1 MRGRRGSVA
10 LLAAGILAGTVAC
23 GSGNAAVFHPVGS
36 MPPAPVQA
44 PLPDPGGQHLGS
56 FRFPSD
62 VSIDFTAPPPASAV
76 QRAVIAGYQDYVLS
90 LWAAV
95 LTHGKNTTYL
105 RHAGGNAAGF
115 VRREVK
121 RYASPGVTVKGAISY
136 SNTKITGVYFGTG
149 ADVLSCV
156 DATEFHQVNA
166 QTGATEGPALPSR
179 LTRYL
184 ENVAEGRN
192 SDGTWSVTRLAIYPA
207 TSTQGAMCR

>member
-1 MRGRRGSVA
+1 MRGRRSLAV
-10 LLAAGILAGTVAC
+10 LSAAGTLAGAVAC
-23 GSGNAAVFHPVGS
+23 GSGNAAVFQPAGS
-36 MPPAPVQA
+36 VSPAPVQA
-44 PLPDPGGQHLGS
+44 PLPGPGGQRLGS

-62 VSIDFTAPPPASAV
+62 VSIDFTAPAPASAV

-105 RHAGGNAAGF
+105 RHAGGNAAGY
-115 VRREVK
+115 VRREAA
-121 RYASPGVTVKGAISY
+121 RYASAELTVKGTISY
-136 SNTKITGVYFGTG
+136 NDTRISGVYFGTG

-156 DATEFHQVNA
+156 DASAFHQVNA
-166 QTGATEGPALPSR
+166 QTGATRGPALPAR

>member
-1 MRGRRGSVA
+1 MRGRRGSAA
-10 LLAAGILAGTVAC
+10 LLAAGILAWVVAC
-23 GSGNAAVFHPVGS
+23 GSGNAAVFHPGGS
-36 MPPAPVQA
+36 VPSAPVQA
-44 PLPDPGGQHLGS
+44 PLPGPGAQHLGG

-62 VSIDFTAPPPASAV
+62 VSIDFSAPPPASAV
-76 QRAVIAGYQDYVLS
+76 QRAVITGYQDYVLS

-115 VRREVK
+115 VRREAR
-121 RYASPGVTVKGAISY
+121 RYASPGVTVKGTISY
-136 SNTKITGVYFGTG
+136 NDTKISGVYFGTG

-156 DATEFHQVNA
+156 DASGFHQVNA
-166 QTGATEGPALPSR
+166 QTGASEGPALPAR
-179 LTRYL
+179 MTRYL

>member
-1 MRGRRGSVA
+1 MRGRHGSAA
-10 LLAAGILAGTVAC
+10 LLAAGIFAGVVAC
-23 GSGNAAVFHPVGS
+23 GSGNAAVFHPAGAMS
-36 MPPAPVQA
+36 QAPVQA
-44 PLPDPGGQHLGS
+44 PLPGPGGQRLGS

-62 VSIDFTAPPPASAV
+62 VSIDFSAPPPASAV
-76 QRAVIAGYQDYVLS
+76 QRAVITGYQDYVLS

-95 LTHGKNTTYL
+95 LTHGKNSAYL

-115 VRREVK
+115 VRREAK
-121 RYASPGVTVKGAISY
+121 RYASPGVTVKGTISY
-136 SNTKITGVYFGTG
+136 TDTKITGVYFGTG

-156 DATEFHQVNA
+156 DASEFHQVNA
-166 QTGATEGPALPSR
+166 QTGAAEGPALPAR

>member
-1 MRGRRGSVA
+1 MRGRRSLAV
-10 LLAAGILAGTVAC
+10 LSAAGTLAGAVAC
-23 GSGNAAVFHPVGS
+23 GSGNAAVFQPAGS
-36 MPPAPVQA
+36 VSPAPVQA
-44 PLPDPGGQHLGS
+44 PLPGPGGQRLGS

-62 VSIDFTAPPPASAV
+62 VSIDFTAPAPASAV

-105 RHAGGNAAGF
+105 RHAGGNAVGF
-115 VRREVK
+115 VRREAV
-121 RYASPGVTVKGAISY
+121 RYASAAVTVKGTISY
-136 SNTKITGVYFGTG
+136 TGTRISGVYFGTG

-156 DATEFHQVNA
+156 DASAFHQVNA
-166 QTGATEGPALPSR
+166 QTGATEGPALPAR

-192 SDGTWSVTRLAIYPA
+192 GDGTWSVTRLAIYPA

>member
-1 MRGRRGSVA
+1 MRGRRGSAA
-10 LLAAGILAGTVAC
+10 LLAAGILAGAVAC
-23 GSGNAAVFHPVGS
+23 GSGNAAVFRPAGS
-36 MPPAPVQA
+36 MSPAPVQA
-44 PLPDPGGQHLGS
+44 PLPGTGAQHLGS

-62 VSIDFTAPPPASAV
+62 VSIDFADPPPASAV
-76 QRAVIAGYQDYVLS
+76 QRAVVTGYQDYVLS

-105 RHAGGNAAGF
+105 RHAGGNAAKF
-115 VRREVK
+115 VRHQTA
-121 RYASPGVTVKGAISY
+121 RYASPGVTVKGTISY
-136 SNTKITGVYFGTG
+136 TNTKINGVYFGTG

-156 DATEFHQVNA
+156 NASEFHQVNA
-166 QTGATEGPALPSR
+166 QTGATVGPALPAR
-179 LTRYL
+179 MTRYL

>member
-1 MRGRRGSVA
+1 MRGRRGSAA
-10 LLAAGILAGTVAC
+10 LLAAGILAGAVAC
-23 GSGNAAVFHPVGS
+23 GSGNAAVFRPAGS
-36 MPPAPVQA
+36 MSPAPVQA
-44 PLPDPGGQHLGS
+44 PLPGTGAQHLGS

-62 VSIDFTAPPPASAV
+62 VSIDFADPPPASAV
-76 QRAVIAGYQDYVLS
+76 QRAVVTGYQDYVLS

-105 RHAGGNAAGF
+105 RHAGGNAAKF
-115 VRREVK
+115 VRHETA
-121 RYASPGVTVKGAISY
+121 RYASQGATVKGTISY
-136 SNTKITGVYFGTG
+136 TNTKINGLYFGTG

-156 DATEFHQVNA
+156 NASEFHQVNA
-166 QTGATEGPALPSR
+166 QTGATVGPALPAR
-179 LTRYL
+179 MTRYL

>member
-1 MRGRRGSVA
+1 MRGRRGSAA

-23 GSGNAAVFHPVGS
+23 GSGHAAVFHPVGAMS
-36 MPPAPVQA
+36 PAPLQA
-44 PLPDPGGQHLGS
+44 PLPAPGGQHLGS
-56 FRFPSD
+56 FKFPSD
-62 VSIDFTAPPPASAV
+62 VSIDFTVPPPASAV
-76 QRAVIAGYQDYVLS
+76 QRAVIGGYQDYVLS

-95 LTHGKNTTYL
+95 LTHGKNITYL

-115 VRREVK
+115 VRREAK
-121 RYASPGVTVKGAISY
+121 RYASPGVTVKGTISY

-156 DATEFHQVNA
+156 DASAFHQVNA
-166 QTGATEGPALPSR
+166 QTGATEGPALPAR

-192 SDGTWSVTRLAIYPA
+192 SDGTWSVTRLAVYPA

>member
-1 MRGRRGSVA
+1 MRGRRGSAA
-10 LLAAGILAGTVAC
+10 LLAAGILAGAVAC
-23 GSGNAAVFHPVGS
+23 GSGNAAVFHPAGS
-36 MPPAPVQA
+36 MSPAPVQA
-44 PLPDPGGQHLGS
+44 PLPGTGAQHLGS

-62 VSIDFTAPPPASAV
+62 VSIDFADPPPASAV
-76 QRAVIAGYQDYVLS
+76 QRAVVTGYQDYVLS

-105 RHAGGNAAGF
+105 RHAGGNAAKF
-115 VRREVK
+115 VRHQTA
-121 RYASPGVTVKGAISY
+121 RYASPGVTVKGTISY
-136 SNTKITGVYFGTG
+136 TNTKINGVYFGTG

-156 DATEFHQVNA
+156 NASEFHQVNA
-166 QTGATEGPALPSR
+166 QTGATVGPALPAR
-179 LTRYL
+179 MTRYL

>member
-1 MRGRRGSVA
+1 MRGRRGSAA
-10 LLAAGILAGTVAC
+10 LLAAGVLAGTVAC
-23 GSGNAAVFHPVGS
+23 GSGNAAVFHPAGALS
-36 MPPAPVQA
+36 PAPVQA
-44 PLPDPGGQHLGS
+44 TLPGPGGQHLGS

-62 VSIDFTAPPPASAV
+62 VSIDFTAPAPASSV

-115 VRREVK
+115 VRRETA
-121 RYASPGVTVKGAISY
+121 RYAADRVTVKGTISY
-136 SNTKITGVYFGTG
+136 TGTRIAGVYFGTG

-156 DATEFHQVNA
+156 DASAFHQVNA
-166 QTGATEGPALPSR
+166 QTGATEGPALPAR

-192 SDGTWSVTRLAIYPA
+192 SDGTWSVTRLATYPA
-207 TSTQGAMCR
+207 TSSQGAMCR

>member
-1 MRGRRGSVA
+1 MRGRRGSAA
-10 LLAAGILAGTVAC
+10 LLAAGILAGAVAC
-23 GSGNAAVFHPVGS
+23 GSGNAAVFHPAGS
-36 MPPAPVQA
+36 MSPAPVPA
-44 PLPDPGGQHLGS
+44 PLPGTGAQHLGS

-62 VSIDFTAPPPASAV
+62 VSIDFADPPPASAV
-76 QRAVIAGYQDYVLS
+76 QRAVVTGYQDYVLS

-105 RHAGGNAAGF
+105 RHAGGNAAKF
-115 VRREVK
+115 VRHQTA
-121 RYASPGVTVKGAISY
+121 RYASPGVTVKGTISY
-136 SNTKITGVYFGTG
+136 TNTKINGVYFGTG

-156 DATEFHQVNA
+156 NASEFHQVNA
-166 QTGATEGPALPSR
+166 QTGATVGPALPAR
-179 LTRYL
+179 MTRYL